1 MTAVVTVTVETV
13 VAATT
18 VVAVVETGVV
28 VVTGERKDRVRGKGK
43 G

>member
-1 MTAVVTVTVETV
+1 MTAVETVETV

-28 VVTGERKDRVRGKGK
+28 VIGEIIRDRVRD
-43 G
+43 